1 MELYR
6 GLFASMVSC
15 CGRIGLRHGPVYTV
29 AMLALGLGVSLNI
42 LSVTDLLW
50 TLRLLDNPYHSADG
64 LHPQRYLCALLC
76 VAFTLNTLLA
86 RRQFSAD
93 HRRPRPSRGLA
104 SPAAAPA
111 YILGSAAVFVV
122 TLTIELH
129 TLA

>member
-1 MELYR
+1 MDLYS
-6 GLFASMVSC
+6 GLFESMVSC
-15 CGRIGLRHGPVYTV
+15 CGRIGLRHGPVYTI
-29 AMLALGLGVSLNI
+29 AMLALGLGVSFNI

-50 TLRLLDNPYHSADG
+50 TLGLLDNPYHSADG

-76 VAFTLNTLLA
+76 VAFTLNTILA
-86 RRQFSAD
+86 RRKFSAD
-93 HRRPRPSRGLA
+93 HGRPPPSRLLA

-122 TLTIELH
+122 TLTIELR